1 MDQPSDSAIGT
12 VAGVCCSLLPWV
24 VTTIRDTDRLMES
37 FVTRLPPLAWM
48 QAFEAS
54 ARHLSFTAAGAE
66 LGVSQ
71 SAISQRIRLLE
82 DRLGQALFIR
92 HSQRIS
98 LTDAARAWLPGLQE
112 GFSQL
117 SMGTAEVFGPASNT
131 PVILRATPGVQ
142 QYWLAPRLS
151 AFHRQHPDVEL
162 RVVTAVWSQ
171 QFGTGDADIEI
182 RYGQGNWQDVQMQS
196 LGHEVM
202 TPICAPQV
210 AEKLATPKDLAEQTL
225 LHATGFSSGWAGW
238 LEAAGV
244 AHLASHA
251 RRLVCDTQI
260 MTLRLAA
267 CGCGVALA
275 HRRLLEGHDPALV
288 IPFEITLPTREGF
301 WLVRSEGRTLHKN
314 AGLLWQWLA
323 RQAAEPA

>member
-1 MDQPSDSAIGT
+1 M
-12 VAGVCCSLLPWV
+12 
-24 VTTIRDTDRLMES
+24 
-37 FVTRLPPLAWM
+37 TRLPPLAWM

-82 DRLGQALFIR
+82 DRLGQPLFIR

-98 LTDAARAWLPGLQE
+98 LTDAARAWLPGLHDA
-112 GFSQL
+112 FSQL
-117 SMGTAEVFGPASNT
+117 SMSTAEVFGPISST

-142 QYWLAPRLS
+142 QYWLAPRLA
-151 AFHRQHPDVEL
+151 AFHRQHPEIEL
-162 RVVTAVWSQ
+162 QVVTAVWSQ
-171 QFGTGDADIEI
+171 QFGIRDADIEI
-182 RYGQGNWQDVQMQS
+182 RYGQGDWQDVQMQS

-202 TPICAPQV
+202 TPVCAPPM
-210 AEKLATPKDLAEQTL
+210 AARLTRPEDLAGHTL
-225 LHATGFSSGWAGW
+225 LHATGFSAGWASW

-244 AHLASHA
+244 GHLSADV
-251 RRLVCDTQI
+251 RRLVCDTQV

-275 HRRLLEGHDPALV
+275 HRRLLEADDPALV
-288 IPFEITLPTREGF
+288 MPFEISLPTREGF
-301 WLVRSEGRTLHKN
+301 WLVRPEGRTLHKN

-323 RQAAEPA
+323 RQAVEPA

>member
-1 MDQPSDSAIGT
+1 M
-12 VAGVCCSLLPWV
+12 
-24 VTTIRDTDRLMES
+24 MENV
-37 FVTRLPPLAWM
+37 VTRLPPLAWM

-54 ARHLSFTAAGAE
+54 ARHLSFTAAGTE

-92 HSQRIS
+92 HPHRIS
-98 LTDAARAWLPGLQE
+98 LTDAARAWLPSLQE
-112 GFSQL
+112 AFSRL
-117 SMGTAEVFGPASNT
+117 SMGTAEVFGPASHA
-131 PVILRATPGVQ
+131 PVIVRATPGVQ
-142 QYWLAPRLS
+142 QYWLAPQLA
-151 AFHRQHPDVEL
+151 AFHQAHPDIEL

-182 RYGQGNWQDVQMQS
+182 RYGRGDWQDVQMQS
-196 LGHEVM
+196 LGSEAM
-202 TPICAPQV
+202 TPICAPQM
-210 AEKLATPKDLAEQTL
+210 AAGLATPEDLAGQTL
-225 LHATGFSSGWAGW
+225 LHATGFYAGWAGW

-244 AHLASHA
+244 GHLSARV

-275 HRRLLEGHDPALV
+275 HRSLIEAHDDSLV
-288 IPFEITLPTREGF
+288 IPFEMTLPTHEGF
-301 WLVRSEGRTLHKN
+301 WLVRPEGRTLHQS

-323 RQAAEPA
+323 RQAAQMI

>member
-1 MDQPSDSAIGT
+1 M
-12 VAGVCCSLLPWV
+12 
-24 VTTIRDTDRLMES
+24 
-37 FVTRLPPLAWM
+37 TRLPPLAWM

-54 ARHLSFTAAGAE
+54 ARHLSFTAAGVE

-82 DRLGQALFIR
+82 DRLGQSLFIR

-98 LTDAARAWLPGLQE
+98 LTDAARAWLPGLQAA
-112 GFSQL
+112 FSQL
-117 SMGTAEVFGPASNT
+117 SMGTAEVFGPVSNA

-142 QYWLAPRLS
+142 QYWLAPRLA
-151 AFHRQHPDVEL
+151 AFHRQHPEIEL
-162 RVVTAVWSQ
+162 QVVTAIWSQ
-171 QFGTGDADIEI
+171 QFGTLDADIEI
-182 RYGQGNWQDVQMQS
+182 RYGQGDWQDVQMQS

-210 AEKLATPKDLAEQTL
+210 AAMLETPEDLAGQTL
-225 LHATGFSSGWAGW
+225 LHATGFSAGWAGW

-244 AHLASHA
+244 GHLTTHA

-275 HRRLLEGHDPALV
+275 HRRLLEEDDPALV
-288 IPFEITLPTREGF
+288 MPFEATLPTREGF
-301 WLVRSEGRTLHKN
+301 WLVRPEGRPLHQN

-323 RQAAEPA
+323 REASGPA